1 MNRRQLLIGL
11 STGAVVGLAG
21 CSDNGG
27 DTNGTTDENG
37 EENGEETPENGDN
50 DLTEVDVSEYPPG
63 LSETGIDTDEFLEN
77 STLFSELFSVS
88 YEARELFGDIESED
102 QYRDITA
109 QTDIETAT
117 VHRIEDAFDGVRQ
130 EQYKVG
136 STTYNLIVDGDDIVQ
151 NRVIPQVPEEY
162 AFQPI
167 FDTGYARVTE
177 LIELMDINDSTVYE
191 NPDGDYIYEYRSD
204 STPEGNFENV
214 EFSVWIHEDGL
225 YQELSLTLETE
236 TDGYMFEIEFS
247 DYGETEIEEPD
258 WTEDSEEGEVDDIPE
273 DELPDDGPIG

>member
-11 STGAVVGLAG
+11 ATGAVVGLAG

-27 DTNGTTDENG
+27 DTNGTTDGNG
-37 EENGEETPENGDN
+37 QETPENGDN
-50 DLTEVDVSEYPPG
+50 DLTEVDVSEYTPG

-77 STLFSELFSVS
+77 SPLFSEVFSVS

-136 STTYNLIVDGDDIVQ
+136 RTTYNLIVEGDDIVQ

-167 FDTGYARVTE
+167 YDTGYARVTE
-177 LIELMDINDSTVYE
+177 LIELMNITDSTVYE

-214 EFSVWIHEDGL
+214 DFSVWIHEDGL